1 VVKCNYNVSDTR
13 VGNEMDYDKLTL
25 ELETDGSIKASDA
38 VATAATILMNCF
50 ELFRPL
56 ATGPIPEARDGSD
69 MTRQSSD
76 QQAEEEKI
84 DLSGIPIEELE
95 LSVRAF
101 NCLKRAEI
109 NTLDQLAE
117 KTEEE
122 LGRVRNLG
130 KKSIDEIIEKLAQ
143 FRGLG
148 LHLKD

>member
-1 VVKCNYNVSDTR
+1 
-13 VGNEMDYDKLTL
+13 M
-25 ELETDGSIKASDA
+25 
-38 VATAATILMNCF
+38 
-50 ELFRPL
+50 LFR
-56 ATGPIPEARDGSD
+56 SD
-69 MTRQSSD
+69 MARQSSD

>member
-1 VVKCNYNVSDTR
+1 
-13 VGNEMDYDKLTL
+13 M
-25 ELETDGSIKASDA
+25 
-38 VATAATILMNCF
+38 ATAATILMNCF

-56 ATGPIPEARDGSD
+56 ATGPILEARDGSD

>member
-1 VVKCNYNVSDTR
+1 
-13 VGNEMDYDKLTL
+13 
-25 ELETDGSIKASDA
+25 
-38 VATAATILMNCF
+38 MNCF

-56 ATGPIPEARDGSD
+56 ATGPILEARDGSD

-117 KTEEE
+117 RQKKN
-122 LGRVRNLG
+122 LDVYVILVKNQLMKLLRNWH
-130 KKSIDEIIEKLAQ
+130 SSEVSDFI
-143 FRGLG
+143 
-148 LHLKD
+148 